1 MEEIK
6 QFFINIGRADV
17 NEDMQ
22 NLVSD
27 NIIDS
32 LDVMNLINEIEK
44 HYNKT
49 LDSDFMRPI
58 YFENFESIKQMLE
71 LAMKD

>member
-6 QFFINIGRADV
+6 QFFIKIGRADV
-17 NEDMQ
+17 DENMR

-49 LDSDFMRPI
+49 LDSDFMRPMHFES
-58 YFENFESIKQMLE
+58 FENIQKMLE

>member
-17 NEDMQ
+17 DENMQ

-49 LDSDFMRPI
+49 LEFIFKRPQ
-58 YFENFESIKQMLE
+58 NFESFASIKQMLE

>member
-6 QFFINIGRADV
+6 QFFKEIGREDIDEFDV
-17 NEDMQ
+17 D
-22 NLVSD
+22 LFSSGR
-27 NIIDS
+27 IDS
-32 LDVMNLINEIEK
+32 LDVMNLINKIEK
-44 HYNKT
+44 YYNKT

-58 YFENFESIKQMLE
+58 HFESFENIQKMLE

>member
-6 QFFINIGRADV
+6 QFFIKIGRADV
-17 NEDMQ
+17 DENMR

-49 LDSDFMRPI
+49 LDFDFMKPI
-58 YFENFESIKQMLE
+58 YFESFESIQKMLE
-71 LAMKD
+71 IAMKD